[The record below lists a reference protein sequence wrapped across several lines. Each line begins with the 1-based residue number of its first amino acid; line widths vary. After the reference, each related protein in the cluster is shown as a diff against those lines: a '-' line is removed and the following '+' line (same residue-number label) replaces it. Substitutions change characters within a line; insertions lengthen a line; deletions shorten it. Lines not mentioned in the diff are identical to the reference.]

1 MTRAQTLIFL
11 LSASLFLLYACN
23 GNNYNRNSLE
33 GMNAAIEANPTD
45 TAARFARARY
55 YQTKGKTDSALADI
69 QVLLKTDSNNV
80 HYFLTAADLYLM
92 SNKTR
97 YTRQALLRAVSLN
110 SEMVEP
116 HMKLAELYLYV
127 QMRQEAINE
136 LNEVLKRNVKNPK
149 AYYLKG
155 MIYKESGDTS
165 LAISSF
171 LTTTEQ
177 DKNYALAYE
186 QLGLI
191 YAGRGDKRCVD
202 FYQNALRINPSN
214 SLTRY
219 NLGYF
224 YQLQADT
231 ASALKE
237 FREITRLDPR
247 FPYAP
252 YNIGFIIFEE
262 QGNPKAALPYFLQ
275 AMSAKPDYFEAVYMS
290 GLCNEK
296 LGNPELAIRDYE
308 QALKINPDY
317 ELAQTAL
324 ARLKK

>member
-1 MTRAQTLIFL
+1 
-11 LSASLFLLYACN
+11 
-23 GNNYNRNSLE
+23 
-33 GMNAAIEANPTD
+33 
-45 TAARFARARY
+45 
-55 YQTKGKTDSALADI
+55 
-69 QVLLKTDSNNV
+69 
-80 HYFLTAADLYLM
+80 
-92 SNKTR
+92 
-97 YTRQALLRAVSLN
+97 VSLN

-136 LNEVLKRNVKNPK
+136 LNEVLKRNVNNPK

-155 MIYKESGDTS
+155 MIYKESGDTA

-191 YAGRGDKRCVD
+191 YAYRGDKRCVD

-231 ASALKE
+231 SNALKE

-252 YNIGFIIFEE
+252 YNIGFIIFEM

-275 AMSAKPDYFEAVYMS
+275 AISAKPDYYEAVYMS

-296 LGNPELAIRDYE
+296 MGNSDLAKRDYE
-308 QALKINPDY
+308 QALKINPNY
-317 ELAQTAL
+317 ELAQTAM